1 MVGNLTVDKASLNLS
16 YFLKSVKIISDNNGR
31 ILRPDFVDEMA
42 EFMGT
47 YATKDGKENRTPYN

>member
-31 ILRPDFVDEMA
+31 ILRPYFVDEMA

-47 YATKDGKENRTPYN
+47 YAKIGRAHV